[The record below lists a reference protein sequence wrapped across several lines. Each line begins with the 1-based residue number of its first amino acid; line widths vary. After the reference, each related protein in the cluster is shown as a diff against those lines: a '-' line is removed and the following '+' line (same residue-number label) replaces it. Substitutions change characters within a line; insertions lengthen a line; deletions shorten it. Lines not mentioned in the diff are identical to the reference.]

1 MYQGVCKVCVCC
13 RLSRSERDSSQKR
26 TLLEDQRSRVKQALE
41 TARAD
46 AESLVSM
53 RGDVA
58 QLIVHLT
65 RYWSGVISSPIKGSC
80 YLLEQETLP
89 SMLSTG
95 WFQEWI

>member
-1 MYQGVCKVCVCC
+1 MYQGVCKLCVCC

-58 QLIVHLT
+58 QLVVHLT
-65 RYWSGVISSPIKGSC
+65 RY
-80 YLLEQETLP
+80 
-89 SMLSTG
+89 
-95 WFQEWI
+95 

>member
-1 MYQGVCKVCVCC
+1 MYQGVCKLCVYC

-80 YLLEQETLP
+80 CFLEQETLP
-89 SMLSTG
+89 SLLSTG
-95 WFQEWI
+95 WL